1 MKLLAKYNRV
11 TLFASIIILVFT
23 GGIYYTVIHFILT
36 DKLDKDLMIEED
48 EIFAYAETFGK
59 LPLPGNFKDQKVAYQ
74 LMQPGDT
81 VERSFFNTDFFNE
94 SEKEHEPGRSLVTSL
109 DLNGEHYRVSITKS
123 RVESEGLVRMIFMIT
138 LGVTVVLLLTL
149 MLINRFLLGKLWRP
163 FYTVLKQM
171 KDFNL
176 ADKNEVVAD
185 DTNIDEFRELN
196 LAVITMSARVKQDYK
211 ELKTFTDNASHE
223 MLTPLAVINSK
234 LDTLIQTGT
243 FTNVQGEVIED
254 IYLAV
259 SRLSRL
265 NQSLLLLAKL
275 ENNMIVADQE
285 PINLKELIEQKLRQ
299 FQELMQVQGIV
310 LSQKLECRE
319 VSMNRYLADI
329 LINNLFSN
337 AIRHNYDGGEI
348 VVHLN
353 NQELSVSNTGNPE
366 KLSDQAFERFYKNA
380 ASEGMGLGL
389 AISYQICAQYG
400 FKLAYDFKDEKHT
413 FLIVF

>member
-1 MKLLAKYNRV
+1 MKLLVKYNRV
-11 TLFASIIILVFT
+11 TIIASIIILVFT
-23 GGIYYTVIHFILT
+23 GVIYYAVIHFILT
-36 DKLDKDLMIEED
+36 DRLDKDLVLEEE
-48 EIFAYAETFGK
+48 EIVAYVKTFGK
-59 LPLPGNFKDQKVAYQ
+59 LPLAGNFKDQKVVYR
-74 LMQPGDT
+74 LMKPGDSL
-81 VERSFFNTDFFNE
+81 ERGFFNTAYLNE
-94 SEKEHEPGRSLVTSL
+94 SENKHEPGRTFVTSL
-109 DLNGEHYRVSITKS
+109 NVNGVPYGITITKS
-123 RVESEGLVRMIFMIT
+123 RVQAEDLVRMILMIT
-138 LGVTVVLLLTL
+138 LGVTVMLLITL

-176 ADKNEVVAD
+176 ADKDEVVAE

-196 LAVITMSARVKQDYK
+196 LAVIAMSARVKQDYK
-211 ELKTFTDNASHE
+211 ELKNFTDNASHE

-234 LDTLIQTGT
+234 LDTLIQTET

-275 ENNMIVADQE
+275 ENNMIAADQE

-299 FQELMQVQGIV
+299 FQELMQIQGVV
-310 LSQKLECRE
+310 LSQKLEDKE
-319 VSMNRYLADI
+319 LSMNRYLADI

-348 VVHLN
+348 AVHLN

-400 FKLAYDFKDEKHT
+400 FKLAYDFKDGKHI
-413 FLIVF
+413 FLMVF